1 MTKYDDEI
9 REVESR
15 LERERAALRVQ
26 AQELTS
32 TARRAVASRKAL
44 LAAAVVGF
52 VFGELTAPPRRRRGG
67 GHETRHQ
74 GVQPAAKARGIGGI
88 LGSAA
93 LTFVRQRY
101 GSPWVLANRAW
112 HYYQMQKRARQQD
125 DYERARPPHRGAAD
139 VRPAPVE
146 PVAPVTESSLR
157 RDPGVLMDR
166 DRARNTHAAS

>member
-15 LERERAALRVQ
+15 LEREREALRVQ
-26 AQELTS
+26 AQDLTS
-32 TARRAVASRKAL
+32 TARRVVASSKGL

-52 VFGELTAPPRRRRGG
+52 AFGELTAPRRQRRSGR
-67 GHETRHQ
+67 ETRQ
-74 GVQPAAKARGIGGI
+74 QSGQPAAKALGIGGI

-112 HYYQMQKRARQQD
+112 HYYQMQKRARRQD
-125 DYERARPPHRGAAD
+125 DYGPAPPPHRTAA
-139 VRPAPVE
+139 VRPAPVG
-146 PVAPVTESSLR
+146 PAAPITESSLR
-157 RDPGVLMDR
+157 RDPGVLATDR
-166 DRARNTHAAS
+166 DRTRKTHAAN